1 MKSVNSLCL
10 VIAMVISISGCTK
23 KSSEPVI
30 IHGSTTIEPVLLTLA
45 RSFEKQ
51 HNIPFEIEANGSR
64 NGIRDLIEGKCDI
77 ADSSYH
83 VTPSQVMEAEK
94 EGVKLREFHI
104 AFDMIVPI
112 VHTENGLSS
121 ISMKHLRQIYAGE
134 VANWKTLGWKDIPV
148 MVVSRDDNSGT
159 YHVWNKLVAGGGD
172 AKPEHVETLSS
183 NSAVVA
189 RVADNL
195 SAIGY
200 ISKTFANSEIKV
212 LAVNGIQPEKT
223 IKRNAEYPIR
233 RKLYVYVDM
242 NNLDSN
248 TRKFLLYM
256 LSRQGHEVI
265 KKEGF
270 IPAGIYDQGGDKIRT
285 LLSGEK

>member
-1 MKSVNSLCL
+1 MKSIYPLCL
-10 VIAMVISISGCTK
+10 VMAIVISISGCTK

-30 IHGSTTIEPVLLTLA
+30 IHGSTTIEPVLITLA

-64 NGIRDLIEGKCDI
+64 DGIRDLIEGKCDI

-94 EGVKLREFHI
+94 KGVQLREFHI

-121 ISMKHLRQIYAGE
+121 ISMKHLRQIYTGE
-134 VANWKTLGWKDIPV
+134 VTTWKDVGWKDNPI
-148 MVVSRDDNSGT
+148 MVVSRDASSGT
-159 YHVWNKLVAGGGD
+159 YHVWNKLVTGGND
-172 AKPEHVETLSS
+172 FKPEHVETLSS

-189 RVADNL
+189 RVADNFN
-195 SAIGY
+195 AIGY
-200 ISKTFANSEIKV
+200 ISKTFVNNEIKV
-212 LAVNGIQPEKT
+212 LAVDGIQPEEK
-223 IKRNAEYPIR
+223 KNGNADYPIR

-242 NNLDSN
+242 NNLNQN
-248 TRKFLLYM
+248 TRRFLLYI

-265 KKEGF
+265 QKEGF
-270 IPAGIYDQGGDKIRT
+270 IPAGIYNQGEDKIRT

>member
-1 MKSVNSLCL
+1 MKSIYPLCL
-10 VIAMVISISGCTK
+10 VMAIIISISGCTK
-23 KSSEPVI
+23 KSYEPVI

-51 HNIPFEIEANGSR
+51 HNIPFEIEATGSR

-94 EGVKLREFHI
+94 KGVQLREFHI

-112 VHTENGLSS
+112 VHGKNKLSS
-121 ISMKHLRQIYAGE
+121 ISMKHLRQIYTGE
-134 VANWKTLGWKDIPV
+134 ITTWKNMGWKDNPI
-148 MVVSRDDNSGT
+148 MVVSRDTSSGT
-159 YHVWNKLVAGGGD
+159 YHVWNKLVAGASD
-172 AKPEHVETLSS
+172 AKPENVETLSS

-189 RVADNL
+189 QVADNPN
-195 SAIGY
+195 AIGY
-200 ISKTFANSEIKV
+200 VSKTFANSEVKM
-212 LAVNGIQPEKT
+212 LAVDGIHPEKN
-223 IKRNAEYPIR
+223 IKRNADYPIR

-242 NNLDSN
+242 NNLDPN

-265 KKEGF
+265 KEEGF
-270 IPAGIYDQGGDKIRT
+270 IPAGIYDQGEDKIKT